1 MVFVPILFYVLYDF
15 VYFLGI
21 IGMSRL
27 SCNPFAIKSSTPT
40 KSVADSTD
48 NKGKV
53 QEVFLIFITHLL
65 NFYSLK
71 TLNFVDSRPVIAP
84 PVLKLDN
91 AGISILIFFHSF
103 DLLIF
108 I

>member
-1 MVFVPILFYVLYDF
+1 
-15 VYFLGI
+15 
-21 IGMSRL
+21 MSRL

-53 QEVFLIFITHLL
+53 QEVFLIFITH
-65 NFYSLK
+65 FIYWTFIQLK